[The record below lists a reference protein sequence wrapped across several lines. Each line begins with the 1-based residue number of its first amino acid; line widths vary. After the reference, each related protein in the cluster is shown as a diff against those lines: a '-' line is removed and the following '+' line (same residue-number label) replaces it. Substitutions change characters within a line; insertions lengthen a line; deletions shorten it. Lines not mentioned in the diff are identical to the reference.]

1 MTIRPTPVTDRRSNL
16 ADQIRNAAIILGRS
30 LARHKVFSAIY
41 EGRKQVKTI
50 SEIVRVTKLPRIR
63 VTQEAAKLAG
73 NDIVSKTKIK
83 GELAYQ
89 KDSFIVQYK
98 NKILSLAKNPE
109 RLTQYPTKSTPHI
122 AYKTVR
128 ISVPKNL
135 VDVRRV
141 TVDDIE
147 SFSRVRQIQSEE
159 KRVETYE
166 SDVKNLFR
174 NILSEKGKFQDWGG
188 ETGDLY
194 STRIRLLGKRRAVMF
209 GLKGRGTTG
218 ILTPKKMGKNGDQ
231 IQRLFRSP
239 ADVFLV
245 QYNGQI
251 DTTVIE
257 QMEAFA
263 SAKSAL
269 EAKTVFHGVI
279 DGQDTERLFLAYSK
293 GGKSRSANDI
303 EKS

>member
-1 MTIRPTPVTDRRSNL
+1 MTVRPTPVTDSRSNL

-30 LARHKVFSAIY
+30 RARHKVFSAIY
-41 EGRKQVKTI
+41 KGRKQVKTVSDI
-50 SEIVRVTKLPRIR
+50 MSMTRLPRIR
-63 VTQEAAKLAG
+63 VTQEADKLAG
-73 NDIVSKTKIK
+73 NDIVAKTKIN
-83 GELAYQ
+83 GELAYH
-89 KDSFIVQYK
+89 KDSFYVQHR

-109 RLTQYPTKSTPHI
+109 RLNQYPTKSTPQMT
-122 AYKTVR
+122 YKTVR

-147 SFSRVRQIQSEE
+147 SFSRVRQVQSEE
-159 KRVETYE
+159 KRVEMYE
-166 SDVKNLFR
+166 SEVKNLFR
-174 NILSEKGKFQDWGG
+174 DILSEKGKFQDWGG

-194 STRIRLLGKRRAVMF
+194 STRIRLLGRRRAVVF

-231 IQRLFRSP
+231 IQRLFKSP

-251 DTTVIE
+251 DPSVIE
-257 QMEAFA
+257 QMETFA
-263 SAKSAL
+263 TVNSISQ
-269 EAKTVFHGVI
+269 AKTVFHGVI
-279 DGQDTERLFLAYSK
+279 DGQDTDRLFLAYSR
-293 GGKSRSANDI
+293 GGRSRRG
-303 EKS
+303 KRHRR